1 MPRPRRARD
10 AAQKAARRD
19 EILDAAG
26 ALFDDHP
33 TAAVPM
39 ARVAEHAGLAKG
51 TLYLYF
57 PTKEALF
64 ISLLGRELEAWFA
77 DMNEALHEV
86 PNGGGTPSSLA
97 RLLVESVKERRR
109 FLGLLALLTGVLEH
123 NIDEETAATWKL
135 GIAVHVLT
143 TGPLVEAY
151 LPGLERGTGARL
163 VAWLN
168 ALVVGLWPVSHPAP
182 PVAAALERPELA
194 PLRIDFET
202 EAEALLTALITGLVT
217 R

>member
-19 EILDAAG
+19 DILDAAG

-33 TAAVPM
+33 TAALPM
-39 ARVAEHAGLAKG
+39 ARVAERAGLAKG

-64 ISLLGRELEAWFA
+64 IALLGRDLEDWFSA
-77 DMNEALHEV
+77 MNEALLDV
-86 PNGGGTPSSLA
+86 PDGGGTPNGLA
-97 RLLVESVKERRR
+97 RLLVGSVKERHRL
-109 FLGLLALLTGVLEH
+109 LGLLALLTGVLEH
-123 NIDEETAATWKL
+123 NIDEETAASWKL

-143 TGPLVEAY
+143 TGPLVERY
-151 LPGLERGTGARL
+151 LPGLSSGKGARL

-168 ALVVGLWPVSHPAP
+168 ALVVGLWPVSNPAP
-182 PVAAALERPELA
+182 PVA
-194 PLRIDFET
+194 
-202 EAEALLTALITGLVT
+202 GLVQA
-217 R
+217 